1 MVGFARNLQNRQG
14 VDDPE
19 YNAIF
24 QAAVGA
30 TTAEE
35 LKEWATAG
43 DMYALDRHWF
53 TWGPLAPLFQAS
65 QPWVVGYNGEVTL
78 GGMNYGGIIWSRLWI
93 DQEKKKEMGY

>member
-78 GGMNYGGIIWSRLWI
+78 GG
-93 DQEKKKEMGY
+93 